1 MGQARDRVN
10 YSFKRLKE
18 IPEELRPREKL
29 LKLGPENLSDEEL
42 LAVILGS
49 GSKGADVLS
58 LSKELIKMGWEELE
72 KKSVEELLKVRGLG
86 LVKAL
91 QVKALVELSKRFK
104 GGKSRISIRN
114 PQEAFEFL
122 KDKFDERRES
132 LIALYLDLSNRLL
145 DWEVVAIGNVNTV
158 FSKPKD
164 ILFKAVKLSANG
176 IIIAHNHPQGEP
188 SPSNEDLN
196 FTERLK
202 KACELLGFE
211 LLDHLILSEGR
222 YFSFREEGV
231 L

>member
-1 MGQARDRVN
+1 MGKTRDRVN
-10 YSFKRLKE
+10 YSFKRLKD
-18 IPEELRPREKL
+18 IPKELRPREKL
-29 LKLGPENLSDEEL
+29 LKLGPEHLSDEEL

-49 GSKGADVLS
+49 GTKGKDVLR
-58 LSKELIKMGWEELE
+58 LSKELVKMGWEELE
-72 KKSVEELLKVRGLG
+72 KKSVEELLKIRGMG

-91 QVKALVELSKRFK
+91 QVKALVELSKRFR
-104 GGKSRISIRN
+104 GGKSRTSIRN
-114 PQEAFEFL
+114 PKEAFEFL

-164 ILFKAVKLSANG
+164 VLFKAVKLSANG
-176 IIIAHNHPQGEP
+176 IIIAHNHPQGEA
-188 SPSNEDLN
+188 SPSNEDVN

-211 LLDHLILSEGR
+211 LLDHLIIADGK
-222 YFSFREEGV
+222 YYSFKEEGV